1 MAEFL
6 ANHLWF
12 EVTPETVSAI
22 SALISLIL
30 ADLILAG
37 DNALIIGMVASQLPQ
52 HLRKKALVWG
62 MGIAIVARILF
73 SLVAV
78 YLLRIPGLQIVGGL
92 LLLWIAW
99 QLYRNLKRAE
109 TKGPKAREQK
119 THWYSRFIKS
129 KNAVLTTAIVEIGIA
144 DISLSLDNVLVVAG
158 AAIDHPYIMVVG
170 LVLSIALLGAAA
182 TVIARLMAKYK
193 WLGLVGVV
201 LIAIIGLQILWHGVG
216 SVEKYFGLA

>member
-6 ANHLWF
+6 SNYLWF
-12 EVTPETVSAI
+12 ELSPENLSALT
-22 SALISLIL
+22 ALISVIL

-37 DNALIIGMVASQLPQ
+37 DNALIIGMVASQLPP
-52 HLRKKALVWG
+52 HLRKKALIWG

-78 YLLRIPGLQIVGGL
+78 YLLRIPGLQVVGGL

-109 TKGPKAREQK
+109 AKDHHAKEHKTPWYAR
-119 THWYSRFIKS
+119 YLKS
-129 KNAVLTTAIVEIGIA
+129 KDAVMTTAIIEIGIA

-158 AAIDHPYIMVVG
+158 AAIDHPYIMVAG

-182 TVIARLMAKYK
+182 TVIARVMEKYK
-193 WLGLVGVV
+193 WLGLVGVI
-201 LIAIIGLQILWHGVG
+201 LITLIGLRILWDGVL
-216 SVEKYFGLA
+216 SVEKYLGLA